1 MEYEHIEEKNGCAEH
16 SKSEY
21 DEFGFVKRFLC
32 PFCGSPQLRF
42 SHVDDVGTQ
51 WFKCEKCG
59 RYCTLT
65 KTQERKRLEEALAK
79 PKEPQPTMLSHLN
92 MVEDPSLAGKPVVV
106 EALVSSTSVA
116 YLCPIKVE
124 ASGIDEEGFDITTY
138 KQIRPEDPLNL
149 QLISVNQ
156 AVKYRLLKRFLSLS
170 KVTNIQEKSYRT
182 VYRIRVRPPVFT
194 LEKRGEKIVDELG
207 FEYKAYDIYIAAEK
221 PIIFKPSSLIKV
233 EGIPLSNP
241 KNQQTTILAYKV
253 EFPEDVLSFDVEKL
267 KLLKKKFQTMSAKA
281 RVDWILENFELYSKI
296 IARRNLAFAGLLTYF
311 TPTWIKLSGV
321 EQRGWGNTLF
331 CGDTTTAKTETMR
344 CLIRL
349 LKAGMLITA
358 ETASIVGLTGT
369 ATQVQ
374 GEGWFVDW
382 GFLVLL
388 DRKLLAVDG
397 AHKLSLSNWAALA
410 EAERY
415 GVVSIAKAA
424 KNMAYA
430 RTRQIKIANPVDRQA
445 DKYSTRSLG
454 SFLYPCQALQTIL
467 DKTSIARLDLAVFSD
482 QNDVKP
488 EQINQTL
495 QLMPEKE
502 LFYLSEALK
511 WCWSGKAQVEFPI
524 EAIERIHRE
533 ATELFKTFFFDEIP
547 LCSIDMKWKLA
558 RLSAALAF
566 LTLSTED
573 FEVVTVTPEHVQV
586 VADFIRE
593 EYSKAGLNILAQTE
607 RHEALTIE
615 DVESLL
621 TKLGA
626 TLSNAVNTETL
637 YEILRFFVIR
647 GRVTRDELKAKFGL
661 AENNQLRPLLAML
674 TSEGLIKVSRGFYP
688 EPKLIQ
694 AYKVSEGFNFNKFN
708 KLNKAGKEPQEKSEQ
723 TTKNDPSFSDL
734 VNLVKLVKNGAQNHE

>member
-1 MEYEHIEEKNGCAEH
+1 MNNREDLTPNGLLPPRV
-16 SKSEY
+16 EY
-21 DEFGFVKRFLC
+21 DELGFVKGRFCPYCGSSRLRLC
-32 PFCGSPQLRF
+32 P
-42 SHVDDVGTQ
+42 DDVGTP
-51 WFKCEKCG
+51 FLKCEDCG
-59 RYCTLT
+59 RYSLYQKT
-65 KTQERKRLEEALAK
+65 KERQALEETLSK
-79 PKEPQPTMLSHLN
+79 PLETEVVLLPHLN
-92 MVEDPSLAGKPVVV
+92 LIEDPKIAGKAVAV
-106 EALVSSTSVA
+106 EAVVSSTSIA
-116 YLCPIKVE
+116 YLAPSMLK
-124 ASGIDEEGFDITTY
+124 AKFQDEEGFDEEI
-138 KQIRPEDPLNL
+138 IRNLEKSDPLNI
-149 QLISVNQ
+149 QLIGVNEG
-156 AVKYRLLKRFLSLS
+156 VKYRRLKRFFGVSREAEITELS
-170 KVTNIQEKSYRT
+170 QRT
-182 VYRIRVRPPVFT
+182 VYRLRVRPPVFT
-194 LEKRGEKIVDELG
+194 LEKKGEKIVDEQGL
-207 FEYKAYDIYIAAEK
+207 EYKSFDINIVSDK
-221 PIIFKPSSLIKV
+221 PITFQPSALVKV
-233 EGIPLSNP
+233 VGIPLPNP
-241 KNQQTTILAYKV
+241 KTQQTTILAYKI

-267 KLLKKKFQTMSAKA
+267 KLLKKKFQAMSVKA
-281 RVDWILENFELYSKI
+281 RINWILENFELYSKI

-311 TPTWIKLSGV
+311 TPPWIKLNGV

-344 CLIRL
+344 WLIRL

-358 ETASIVGLTGT
+358 ETASTVGLTGT

-397 AHKLSLSNWAALA
+397 AHKLSLSNWSALA
-410 EAERY
+410 EAERN

-424 KNMAYA
+424 KNTAYA

-445 DKYSTRSLG
+445 DKYSTKSL
-454 SFLYPCQALQTIL
+454 SAFLYPSQALQTIL

-488 EQINQTL
+488 EQINQTF
-495 QLMPEKE
+495 QAMPEEE

-511 WCWSGKAQVEFPI
+511 WCWSGKAKVEFSK
-524 EAIERIHRE
+524 EAIENIHRE
-533 ATELFKTFFFDEIP
+533 AIELFKTFFFDEIP

-586 VADFIRE
+586 VADFIYE

-626 TLSNAVNTETL
+626 ALSNAVDTETL
-637 YEILRFFVIR
+637 CEILRFFVIR
-647 GRVTRDELKAKFGL
+647 GRVTRDELKAKFSL
-661 AENNQLRPLLAML
+661 TENNQLRPLLAVL
-674 TSEGLIKVSRGFYP
+674 TSEGLIKASRGFYP

-694 AYKVSEGFNFNKFN
+694 AYKVTEGFNFNKVN
-708 KLNKAGKEPQEKSEQ
+708 KLNKTGKETPENSEQ
-723 TTKNDPSFSDL
+723 TTKNDPLLFQ
-734 VNLVKLVKNGAQNHE
+734 GC